1 MLAMVA
7 FGVGLACSAALTV
20 GVWTSVLPV
29 GDRLWPPGDDDR
41 KFRVYTTFTRGF
53 LLATLAT
60 AALSWGTGALP
71 SAARV
76 AGAVVLVVGLVITT
90 RGGADLGE
98 ETKGHAG
105 DLKTDG
111 VYRYTRNP
119 QVVGYLVTFAGL
131 MLLADSRLVAGLV
144 AAMLLW
150 FPTTVFAEEPW
161 LREQYGEPYERYCED
176 VPRFVGVRT
185 VRRLVDAL
193 R

>member
-1 MLAMVA
+1 MLARLA
-7 FGVGLACSAALTV
+7 FAVGLVCSAALAV
-20 GVWTSVLPV
+20 GVWVSVLPV
-29 GDRLWPPGDDDR
+29 GYRFWPPGDDER
-41 KFRVYTTFTRGF
+41 KRRTYMGFTWGF
-53 LLATLAT
+53 LLATVAT
-60 AALSWGTGALP
+60 AVLSWGGGPLRW
-71 SAARV
+71 SARL
-76 AGAVVLVVGLVITT
+76 AGAVVLVVGLAVTT

-105 DLKTDG
+105 DLQTDG

-150 FPTTVFAEEPW
+150 FPATVFAEEPW
-161 LREQYGEPYERYCED
+161 LREQYGEAYERYCED

-185 VRRLVDAL
+185 LRRLVAAL